1 MPLLSLLLPL
11 VLTGL
16 LSLTG
21 PLPPAGL
28 TPLAGSAPAT
38 CNPAGDVVSPAGSL
52 PGAAE
57 TLAQGRVHPDRSVRL
72 ALFSHVQE
80 AAEARI
86 EQNPH
91 DLDARW
97 WRVAALG
104 LRIDH
109 ESPRQKVVLAG
120 VVRREAEEIL
130 ARDPD
135 HPGGHH
141 ALGRLHSGVLR
152 LNPVLRFVALR
163 FFGEAEL
170 GNATWADAEG
180 HMERA
185 RAAVPCALIH
195 RYELSR
201 SFAYQGKQVEALA
214 ELDALLALPDRAPHD
229 PQVRELAEE
238 LRAQVA
244 RELR

>member
-11 VLTGL
+11 VLAGL

-28 TPLAGSAPAT
+28 TPLAGLPPAT
-38 CNPAGDVVSPAGSL
+38 CNPGGDVVSPAGSL

-86 EQNPH
+86 EQNPD

-152 LNPVLRFVALR
+152 LNPVLRFLALR
-163 FFGEAEL
+163 LFGEAEL

-185 RAAVPCALIH
+185 RAAVPCALLH